1 MMQYTMLLPFIAIF
15 TALFIIGVTRLPLAF
30 TGLVMAAIA
39 IILGVASFI
48 YRPAM
53 PYLGLLIGVP
63 VGYGFSFLMDKLGIN
78 NPLKLQSKQVPENNG
93 KRRITRR
100 KRRDHKSIYV
110 SETTGHVTDAR
121 IFENFDEFLQSI
133 SMTPALNTVL
143 EYIRKIS
150 IIKNEL
156 AQQQVLV
163 YEVGKNQHEFIQLVD
178 ADSIDEVNDVIQRAI
193 RDRVMVSNKIN
204 SILSNKET
212 IKEIIGGRFMVIY
225 IDGAPDK
232 IIPLYYNQE

>member
-15 TALFIIGVTRLPLAF
+15 TALFMIGITRLPLVF

-48 YRPAM
+48 YPPAM

-78 NPLKLQSKQVPENNG
+78 NPLKLQSKQTEIN
-93 KRRITRR
+93 KRRRATRR
-100 KRRDHKSIYV
+100 RKKDRKSIYV
-110 SETTGHVTDAR
+110 SEAMGHVTDAR
-121 IFENFDEFLQSI
+121 IFENFDEFIQSI
-133 SMTPALNTVL
+133 NMAPALNTVL
-143 EYIRKIS
+143 EYIRNIS
-150 IIKNEL
+150 IINNEL

-163 YEVGKNQHEFIQLVD
+163 YEDGKKQHEFIQLVD
-178 ADSIDEVNDVIQRAI
+178 ADSIDEVSDVIQRAI
-193 RDRVMVSNKIN
+193 RDRVMANNKIN
-204 SILSNKET
+204 SILSNRET
-212 IKEIIGGRFMVIY
+212 IREIIGGRFMVIY
-225 IDGAPDK
+225 VDGAPDK